1 MPVRGFFRWLG
12 MLLSRRKHLKL
23 GIVGAPNSGKTTL
36 ANRICMEFCGEE
48 LGVVSSMPHETRV
61 VQSRKGIEVKAGG
74 ASLLVELFDTPGLS
88 GHDELW
94 DYYRH
99 FVWSFGVPEADRRFG
114 EARSGIG
121 QTLALLGE
129 LDAVILV
136 IDLGRDPSRQVSD
149 ILLDMLDRCNIPIV
163 IAANKIDALDETAPD
178 EDYTFLGHPV
188 VPISALHGTNM
199 DRLYKAVYKRLRA

>member
-12 MLLSRRKHLKL
+12 RLLSRRRHLKL
-23 GIVGAPNSGKTTL
+23 GLVGAPNSGKTTL

-61 VQSRKGIEVKAGG
+61 VQSKKGVEVKSGG

-88 GHDELW
+88 AHDDLW

-99 FVWSFGVPEADRRFG
+99 FVWTFGVDEADQRFG
-114 EARSGIG
+114 EARRGITR
-121 QTLALLGE
+121 TLALLGE

-136 IDLGRDPSRQVSD
+136 IDLERDPSRQISD
-149 ILLDMLDRCNIPIV
+149 ILIDILDRQSIPIV
-163 IAANKIDALDETAPD
+163 IAANKIDSLKEEAPD

-199 DRLYKAVYKRLRA
+199 ERLYKAVYKRVKP